1 MANGIGVGGLPGIL
15 SIQPQ
20 YWGIYAIAMLVAI
33 VVPALLTLLVCK
45 APAGCRQAGSDHG
58 LIHTTSAEPWLR
70 LLSLPCSN

>member
-33 VVPALLTLLVCK
+33 VVPVLLTLLVYK
-45 APAGCRQAGSDHG
+45 RQQAAGKLDLA
-58 LIHTTSAEPWLR
+58 TA
-70 LLSLPCSN
+70 